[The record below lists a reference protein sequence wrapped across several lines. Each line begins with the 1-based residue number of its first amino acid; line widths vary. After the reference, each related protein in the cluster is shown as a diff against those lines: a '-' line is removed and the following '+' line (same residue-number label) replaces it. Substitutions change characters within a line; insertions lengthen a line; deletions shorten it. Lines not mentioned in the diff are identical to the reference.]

1 MFDTV
6 AALAVGYLLGSI
18 PTAALLARVRDADVF
33 SVGSGNMGAMNTA
46 RNLGYGLGAAVLAI
60 DVGKGALATYLGMRM
75 AAFTQQPEVPA
86 LVMALAAGFGAV
98 LGHAFSFLVRFRGG
112 KGLATT
118 FGVSLPLYPWVG
130 LYALVLIVALML
142 LTRRSELAAI
152 LTIVAYPVLAL
163 FTLDRYGWPRDHTF
177 VVVTGVLPIV
187 AVVLARH
194 LMARRRRPERDDGV
208 TANARTAPPPHR

>member
-1 MFDTV
+1 MFDTI
-6 AALAVGYLLGSI
+6 AALAVGYLLGSL
-18 PTAALLARVRDADVF
+18 PSAALLARLRDKDVF
-33 SVGSGNMGAMNTA
+33 TVGSGNMGAMNTA

-60 DVGKGALATYLGMRM
+60 DVGKGALATFVGMRM
-75 AAFTQQPEVPA
+75 AAFTQQPEVAA
-86 LVMALAAGFGAV
+86 LIVALAAGFGAV

-130 LYALVLIVALML
+130 LYALVVIVALML

-152 LTIVAYPVLAL
+152 LTTAAYPVLTL
-163 FTLDRYGWPRDHTF
+163 FTLDRYGWPREHTF

-194 LMARRRRPERDDGV
+194 VMAGRQRPQRDDAV
-208 TANARTAPPPHR
+208 TANARTAPPPRR